1 MIGAQQSQPPFAFLI
16 STPSSTVNEQLMKQ
30 VSAVADEL
38 ISLKLPLTRPTS
50 SRSSNRR
57 CSRSQPRTAD
67 IDSTVSTPCTSECL
81 PIRAPVSTD
90 TTASE
95 SAPTVAVLEHAAAS
109 SHKESPADQEVSL
122 KPDTSE
128 WTTITESPPMQWRW
142 TDSRRDEERSGATD
156 AEQSV
161 SRRSATSKGGS
172 GTLEGNLSGSWDTRT
187 PMHQEACE
195 CGADCEGNEG
205 SSGTPWTW
213 SQLLVDNE
221 CPGMQ
226 AMNLRASTTGPMP
239 SLPSWSLATRQS
251 SSSVL
256 SAPPGPP
263 ATSLTLPATQFTP
276 SAPRPSRRP
285 HNSVVTTSLRSQ
297 LLPTP
302 LPPPPPAGPCCADL
316 LTTNAPSNVLRATAL
331 QAVEGTTETII
342 SARPISSSTQGAVA
356 AAYITI
362 TTYITNVDIK
372 HTDAVTTTAIILTS
386 TPPPSPPP
394 PLYAVDCLPVVE
406 ADSSAEYHRE
416 TSASHLPV

>member
-1 MIGAQQSQPPFAFLI
+1 
-16 STPSSTVNEQLMKQ
+16 
-30 VSAVADEL
+30 
-38 ISLKLPLTRPTS
+38 
-50 SRSSNRR
+50 
-57 CSRSQPRTAD
+57 
-67 IDSTVSTPCTSECL
+67 
-81 PIRAPVSTD
+81 
-90 TTASE
+90 
-95 SAPTVAVLEHAAAS
+95 
-109 SHKESPADQEVSL
+109 
-122 KPDTSE
+122 
-128 WTTITESPPMQWRW
+128 
-142 TDSRRDEERSGATD
+142 
-156 AEQSV
+156 
-161 SRRSATSKGGS
+161 
-172 GTLEGNLSGSWDTRT
+172 
-187 PMHQEACE
+187 
-195 CGADCEGNEG
+195 
-205 SSGTPWTW
+205 
-213 SQLLVDNE
+213 
-221 CPGMQ
+221 
-226 AMNLRASTTGPMP
+226 MNLRASTTGPMP

-251 SSSVL
+251 SSPVL

-302 LPPPPPAGPCCADL
+302 LPSPPPAGPCCADL
-316 LTTNAPSNVLRATAL
+316 LTTTAPYNVLRATAL

-416 TSASHLPV
+416 TCASHLPVRGGGDSPRNPLLLLPHIDDTERTKVKWTQTTSVVDSGDRIVQTHSHFTGMLFLETLNG